1 MGRIDAATSLGRIR
15 SSRGAHRRTG
25 PGRTLGVLTMASK
38 NLSSVSVA
46 LSPAMFPAERRS
58 FINPGYGPYPARRR
72 VVLSA
77 IR

>member
-1 MGRIDAATSLGRIR
+1 
-15 SSRGAHRRTG
+15 
-25 PGRTLGVLTMASK
+25 MASK